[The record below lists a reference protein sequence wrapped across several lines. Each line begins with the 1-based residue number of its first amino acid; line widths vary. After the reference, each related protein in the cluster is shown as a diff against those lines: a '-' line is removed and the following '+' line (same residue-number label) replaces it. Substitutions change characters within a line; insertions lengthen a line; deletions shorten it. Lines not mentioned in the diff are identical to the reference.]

1 MTDSSVEE
9 VLTKV
14 RDMVHQGHELVSHP
28 LAASLRMLFSP
39 YRSLIV
45 GKKNKKVDF
54 EYAEIIEDSI
64 TKYKRHMATRVGDKT
79 NSDDYQKVD
88 LLLLEVALH
97 G

>member
-1 MTDSSVEE
+1 MI
-9 VLTKV
+9 
-14 RDMVHQGHELVSHP
+14 HQGHELVSHP

-64 TKYKRHMATRVGDKT
+64 AKYKKHMATRVADKA

-97 G
+97 DEKGKWQ